1 HVDSDLAEAFDADVE
16 ADVTDLSLP
25 ENVAERGLADKLFET
40 YVPLY
45 LTRHA
50 GPPDTVVEVYSDLAP
65 VSATVGRAFRLV
77 AMVLLAGLAL
87 IYLLQLP
94 IVKRLGKT
102 LRDQNRRLEGMLQAE
117 RGTVSRL
124 QELNR
129 LKSQS
134 VGVASALEGQAVR
147 TQFERVSF
155 KEIARAVLGR
165 FGDAQRRVLLRLP
178 DSLPELR
185 TDERLLEL
193 LLANLMD
200 NALKFSAPDGR
211 CEVGAMAG

>member
-50 GPPDTVVEVYSDLAP
+50 GPPDAVIEVYSDLAP

-102 LRDQNRRLEGMLQAE
+102 LRDQNRRLEGMLQTE

-129 LKSQS
+129 LKSQF
-134 VGVASALEGQAVR
+134 VGVASHELRTPLTTISGYAKMLRRGEYAGDDAAREEFLETIERQSERLTRMIENLLLASQLEGQA
-147 TQFERVSF
+147 
-155 KEIARAVLGR
+155 
-165 FGDAQRRVLLRLP
+165 
-178 DSLPELR
+178 
-185 TDERLLEL
+185 
-193 LLANLMD
+193 
-200 NALKFSAPDGR
+200 
-211 CEVGAMAG
+211 